1 MQESLE
7 WGVALPDAVRGQGS
21 VHRGKNRFFLSSGH
35 GDFCGVG
42 GKWAQRWCRALLHL
56 CWMGAGGVSPQ
67 ILLTM
72 CLPKLAKATEGKI
85 NHREGCLELGWKTGR
100 SDSLCWFHWY
110 NVLN

>member
-1 MQESLE
+1 MVISVV
-7 WGVALPDAVRGQGS
+7 WVAGG
-21 VHRGKNRFFLSSGH
+21 HRGAAEPSSICAGWEL
-35 GDFCGVG
+35 G
-42 GKWAQRWCRALLHL
+42 GI
-56 CWMGAGGVSPQ
+56 SSQ

-85 NHREGCLELGWKTGR
+85 NHREGCLELCWKTGR